1 MEKKKISRE
10 GLEKLQK
17 ELQRLVTVERP
28 AIAEK
33 LKEARSY
40 GDLSENAEYDEARRE
55 QQDTEMRIKEL
66 EDAIANAEVV
76 EDDEI
81 SADEVGVG
89 VYVTLKR
96 LSNDKIE
103 TFKIVGT
110 SEVNIA
116 EHKISDESP
125 IGKGAL
131 KKKIGDIFEV
141 ETPGGLAQFEVLNIS
156 ISM

>member
-10 GLEKLQK
+10 GFEVLQK

-66 EDAIANAEVV
+66 EDAIANAVIV
-76 EDDEI
+76 EDGAI
-81 SADEVGVG
+81 LLLFHRSGGADRRTGRVLAMVAAERKGHPPHLPSGKIFPNPRPAENRSHRQMVPVLAGHLAGGTADTGGGV
-89 VYVTLKR
+89 
-96 LSNDKIE
+96 I
-103 TFKIVGT
+103 
-110 SEVNIA
+110 
-116 EHKISDESP
+116 
-125 IGKGAL
+125 
-131 KKKIGDIFEV
+131 
-141 ETPGGLAQFEVLNIS
+141 
-156 ISM
+156 

>member
-110 SEVNIA
+110 NEVNIA
-116 EHKISDESP
+116 EHKIQD
-125 IGKGAL
+125 
-131 KKKIGDIFEV
+131 
-141 ETPGGLAQFEVLNIS
+141 QR
-156 ISM
+156 